1 MLVDVPCVGITD
13 PINEIVMDQ
22 IANCVGLV
30 YVINC
35 TKDNDFEVNKVS
47 PAKLKFTVV
56 CRKRGVSFRTVKNK
70 YPIKVHLH

>member
-1 MLVDVPCVGITD
+1 MDVPCVGITD

-35 TKDNDFEVNKVS
+35 TKNNDFEVNKVS
-47 PAKLKFTVV
+47 LARIVV
-56 CRKRGVSFRTVKNK
+56 SQKKRER
-70 YPIKVHLH
+70 

>member
-1 MLVDVPCVGITD
+1 MVLVDVPCVGITD

-35 TKDNDFEVNKVS
+35 TKDSDFQVNKV
-47 PAKLKFTVV
+47 KGLLTW
-56 CRKRGVSFRTVKNK
+56 GT
-70 YPIKVHLH
+70 I

>member
-47 PAKLKFTVV
+47 TAKIVTLKKTASMYLLFARFMVTEL
-56 CRKRGVSFRTVKNK
+56 C
-70 YPIKVHLH
+70 